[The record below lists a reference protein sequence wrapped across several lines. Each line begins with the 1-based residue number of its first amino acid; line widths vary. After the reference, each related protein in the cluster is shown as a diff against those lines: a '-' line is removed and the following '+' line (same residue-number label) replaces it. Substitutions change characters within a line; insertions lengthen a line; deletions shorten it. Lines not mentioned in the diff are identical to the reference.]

1 MQDGRQVET
10 VTMYWCDRMPR
21 RKVVLMF
28 SRLGRHVRQQFIG
41 YIALF
46 IALGGI
52 SYAAVTLPNNSVTSK
67 QIRNG
72 TITSAD
78 LKNNKAVKSIDV
90 VDGSLL
96 GKDFKAGELVAG
108 APGPQGSPGPKGDT
122 GATGSKGDQGIRG
135 EPGVDGADGAPG
147 SKGDQGIQGE
157 PGVDGADGAP
167 GPSDAWSASY
177 NDYDYSGNRAISV
190 TVPAGHF
197 VVNAKG
203 SIYSTDG
210 GTGLCT
216 LTGGGGDPLDQ
227 AYSHTSADKETTYP
241 VQGVRSFPTGG
252 TLTYE
257 CTAPGGTLRAVG
269 WMKLTAIKV
278 GALH

>member
-1 MQDGRQVET
+1 MLPQFHRPQPAT
-10 VTMYWCDRMPR
+10 VIS
-21 RKVVLMF
+21 L
-28 SRLGRHVRQQFIG
+28 
-41 YIALF
+41 IALF
-46 IALGGI
+46 VALGGS
-52 SYAAVTLPNNSVTSK
+52 SYAAVQLSKGQVKTKHIAKNAVTTK
-67 QIRNG
+67 
-72 TITSAD
+72 
-78 LKNNKAVKSIDV
+78 KVK
-90 VDGSLL
+90 DGSLL
-96 GKDFKAGELVAG
+96 GKDFKVGELPAGEQGPAGPQGLAG
-108 APGPQGSPGPKGDT
+108 APGQRGPAGPQGAQGPKGDTGAKGETGQTGAKGDT
-122 GATGSKGDQGIRG
+122 GATGSKGD
-135 EPGVDGADGAPG
+135 P
-147 SKGDQGIQGE
+147 GIQGE

-203 SIYSTDG
+203 SIYSTNG

-227 AYSHTSADKETTYP
+227 AYSHTSAETETTYP
-241 VQGVRSFPTGG
+241 VQGVRTFPTGG